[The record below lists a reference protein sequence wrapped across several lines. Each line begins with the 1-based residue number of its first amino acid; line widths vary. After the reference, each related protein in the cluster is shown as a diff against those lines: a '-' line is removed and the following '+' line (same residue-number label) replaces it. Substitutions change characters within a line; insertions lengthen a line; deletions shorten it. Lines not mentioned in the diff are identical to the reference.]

1 MLFRS
6 HLDATLQGE
15 LALTSLD
22 WSARSRRFTA
32 RFALSGSEPVILK
45 GTAKL
50 MVEVGVAKSNIA
62 RGTTLTRSDL
72 ELKLVRSTGRRSQR
86 YSSIDEMIGL
96 STKRTLQ
103 AGKAININDLEAPR
117 LILKNQLVTILLE
130 APGLIIRAEGK
141 ALANASKGEAVKVL
155 NTQSKRIIHATAKA
169 PGLVSVSL
177 KQSFGSGS

>member
-1 MLFRS
+1 MQNCKVKSHWRALIGQLGLGVIQPAFPCLAVSRLFS
-6 HLDATLQGE
+6 Q
-15 LALTSLD
+15 
-22 WSARSRRFTA
+22 
-32 RFALSGSEPVILK
+32 

-62 RGTTLTRSDL
+62 KGTTLTRSNL
-72 ELKLVRSTGRRSQR
+72 ELKLVQSSGRRSQR
-86 YSSIDEMIGL
+86 YSSINEMIGL
-96 STKRTLQ
+96 SAKRPLQ
-103 AGKAININDLEAPR
+103 AGKPININDLEAPR

-177 KQSFGSGS
+177 KKSFGSGS